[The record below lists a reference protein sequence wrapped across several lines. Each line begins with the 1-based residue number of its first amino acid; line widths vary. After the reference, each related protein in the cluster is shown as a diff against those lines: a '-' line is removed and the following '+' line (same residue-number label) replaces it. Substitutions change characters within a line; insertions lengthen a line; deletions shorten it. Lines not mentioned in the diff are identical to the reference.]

1 MLTLEPV
8 SEEFVLE
15 EVMFEEMMLEELS
28 IYKRVVLHIHMY
40 FTIV

>member
-28 IYKRVVLHIHMY
+28 IYKRVVLHIHFY